1 MLSLSLAL
9 LQAPTGIP
17 APGGPVRREI
27 GVAGGPDADEPVR
40 REFETGSRLSKRA
53 VVNVW
58 DADKTR
64 KVQAEYGECVVKK
77 QPAAAREFVITPWF
91 ESGALRRILPK
102 VGDSWCLLTAS
113 ASFGS
118 EMRFPGDTMR
128 YALAD
133 ALVRREFA
141 GASPS
146 LKDAGPIV
154 QPVLD
159 ESEYAPRPGRKAKQ
173 SELKELAENR
183 QKRVATIYVAHF
195 GECVVRA
202 DPANSYALL
211 MSDAETPKEDVA
223 LKGLMPAFDGC
234 LAAGQDLSF
243 NKSTLRGTIAMNY
256 YRLAHAPRAA
266 SPQVAAQ
273 GTAK

>member
-1 MLSLSLAL
+1 MLWLSFAF
-9 LQAPTGIP
+9 LQTPTGLP
-17 APGGPVRREI
+17 GPVEPPVQREY
-27 GVAGGPDADEPVR
+27 GVAGGPAADEPVR

-53 VVNVW
+53 NVNVW
-58 DADKTR
+58 DEDKTR
-64 KVQAEYGECVVKK
+64 KVQAEYGDCVVKK

-91 ESGALRRILPK
+91 EPGALRRILPK
-102 VGDSWCLLTAS
+102 VGDSWCLLAAS

-141 GASPS
+141 SASPS

-159 ESEYAPRPGRKAKQ
+159 ESEYVPRSGRKAKQ
-173 SELKELAENR
+173 SELNELAENR
-183 QKRVATIYVAHF
+183 QKRIATIYLAHF
-195 GECVVRA
+195 GECVVRS

-211 MSDAETPKEDVA
+211 MAEPDSVQEGA
-223 LKGLMPAFDGC
+223 AFKAMRPTFGGC
-234 LAAGQDLSF
+234 LAAGEKLEFS
-243 NKSTLRGTIAMNY
+243 KSTLRGTIAMNY
-256 YRLAHAPRAA
+256 YRLAHAPRVATA
-266 SPQVAAQ
+266 SA
-273 GTAK
+273 GGAK